1 MSIKRKM
8 PQVKTTREIDYE
20 QQNFEFIIENAGLSK
35 FRTLKVFLIM
45 KGDFKRLYQYDIMIP
60 KANKAEEFAPLIEIA
75 EKELENFEEEED
87 NGVSEDEFRQF
98 VQDVYQQTLIDLVN
112 DGNSSDE
119 DDDPSIAA
127 HINGMQMSPTRKINI
142 VDNLASFVKI
152 SSETKKALI
161 KGDKKSRLRIF

>member
-1 MSIKRKM
+1 
-8 PQVKTTREIDYE
+8 
-20 QQNFEFIIENAGLSK
+20 
-35 FRTLKVFLIM
+35 M

-119 DDDPSIAA
+119 DDDPSITA
-127 HINGMQMSPTRKINI
+127 HINGM
-142 VDNLASFVKI
+142 
-152 SSETKKALI
+152 
-161 KGDKKSRLRIF
+161 